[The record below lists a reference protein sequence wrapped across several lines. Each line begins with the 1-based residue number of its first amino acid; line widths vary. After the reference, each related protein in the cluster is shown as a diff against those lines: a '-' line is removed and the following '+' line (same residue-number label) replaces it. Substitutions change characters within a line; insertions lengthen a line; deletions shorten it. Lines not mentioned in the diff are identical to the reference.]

1 MENKNYL
8 VIGGTSGIGLE
19 VVKQLADQKASV
31 YVLSRTNRN
40 LEGLQN
46 VFYIQGDVTQDDFQ
60 IDDLPESLDGLVY
73 CPGSINLK
81 SFRSL
86 KAEQF
91 SQDLNIN
98 LLGAV
103 RVLHACNRRLKK
115 GTNPGVVLF
124 STVAVQ
130 QGMPFHASI
139 AAAKGAVEGLTRSLA
154 AEWAPAIRVN
164 CIAPSLTQ
172 TPLAEKL
179 LSTPEK
185 IEASA
190 NRHPLKKI
198 GAAADIAALT
208 IFLLSEQSQWISGQ
222 IIGADGGLSTLRV

>member
-1 MENKNYL
+1 MQNKNYL
-8 VIGGTSGIGLE
+8 VVGGTSGIGLE
-19 VVKQLADQKASV
+19 MVKQLVEVGAKV
-31 YVLSRTNRN
+31 FVLSRTNKN
-40 LEGLQN
+40 LENFSN
-46 VFYIQGDVTQDDFQ
+46 VEHIEGDVTQDDLNVEG
-60 IDDLPESLDGLVY
+60 LPDRLEGIAY

-86 KAEQF
+86 KAAQF
-91 SQDLNIN
+91 QNDLEVN

-103 RVLHACNRRLKK
+103 RVLHATQNRLKK
-115 GTNPGVVLF
+115 GEKPAVVLF
-124 STVAVQ
+124 STVAVR

-154 AEWAPAIRVN
+154 AEWAPKVRVN

-172 TPLAEKL
+172 TPLAERI
-179 LSTPEK
+179 LSSPDK

-198 GAAADIAALT
+198 GDAEEIASLAL
-208 IFLLSEQSQWISGQ
+208 FLLSGKASWITGQ
-222 IIGADGGLSTLRV
+222 VIGADGGLSTLRV